1 MFDYTTRYLITSVF
15 FMRLNLAYIVF
26 NGDQPRYI
34 IVDKKSGPTYLWF
47 GNVVTDNV
55 GERDS
60 QRRTLGD
67 DGVRVSLVGRDSIEQ

>member
-34 IVDKKSGPTYLWF
+34 IVDKKSGPTYL
-47 GNVVTDNV
+47 
-55 GERDS
+55 
-60 QRRTLGD
+60 
-67 DGVRVSLVGRDSIEQ
+67 